1 MGRLVWGEHCIPPC
15 RRAYFLLLCQKK
27 VAKEKATP
35 VRRRAAPGAL
45 RYSAG
50 RAARMNSPAAQTMRA
65 EGPRPACVARRLP
78 RGPTA
83 STLNGHSNKQRR
95 MRGAPHFSPNF
106 RVHRK
111 TPIGSP
117 ISPGRRRATQGL
129 AEKGRGL
136 SEARRA
142 EFRSPRQGRVAQ
154 GTGRSPA
161 PTRGRL
167 LLCLLSSWRSKKK
180 VMSRVRRETPPPS
193 TKSAQENRKAT

>member
-1 MGRLVWGEHCIPPC
+1 MRCIPRMTAGVLSFC
-15 RRAYFLLLCQKK
+15 FAKKESNQRKRRPLG
-27 VAKEKATP
+27 
-35 VRRRAAPGAL
+35 RRPAARAPL

-65 EGPRPACVARRLP
+65 EGPRPACVARRLS
-78 RGPTA
+78 RGPQA
-83 STLNGHSNKQRR
+83 STLNGLQPSIEF
-95 MRGAPHFSPNF
+95 RGAPHFSPNF

-111 TPIGSP
+111 TPIGFP

-136 SEARRA
+136 FEARRA
-142 EFRSPRQGRVAQ
+142 EFRSPRQDRVAQ

-167 LLCLLSSWRSKKK
+167 LLCLLSFWRSKKK
-180 VMSRVRRETPPPS
+180 VMSRVRRETRRLS
-193 TKSAQENRKAT
+193 ITIQLQNRT